1 MQVVRCPECGNRLDA
16 GWCHM
21 CMKRIPIVAQKKED
35 SWRERKYENDVDH
48 KCISFEQPQQKART
62 HTTAAGLE
70 RPGFDMG
77 KPPIN
82 MGKTTVWPSA
92 KKSTAKQPKKQ
103 ATVIAIVLAVISLV
117 STVFE
122 GIDTIFDDP
131 VVLEPEHEIVV
142 NEDDWAD
149 YVEEPGIIDPT
160 VIYDDGDIRVTV
172 DSMGQY
178 YGESALAVTIQNDR
192 QQNVTV
198 SSEMLC
204 VNGYMLS
211 TSGLFAQVGAQE
223 TVQDY
228 LCLDGEEL
236 EDAGIAQIGTMAFEL
251 YMYDTDDYT
260 SIAESGLV
268 TLETAIAQDIV
279 QTVDDSGETL
289 YDDNGVRVVLKSVD
303 NRYDDCYT
311 MTLYLE
317 NTTEETVTFSDNG
330 IFLNGEETDGM
341 LWNILPPN
349 TRRVDRIYSYDLEQW
364 GITDLSQIQDVAME
378 LRIEFMEDMDQWI
391 ARETVNEKIWVEL
404 S

>member
-1 MQVVRCPECGNRLDA
+1 MKVVRCPECGNRLDA

-21 CMKRIPIVAQKKED
+21 CMKRIPIAAQKKED
-35 SWRERKYENDVDH
+35 SWRQRKYENDADH
-48 KCISFEQPQQKART
+48 KCISFEQPRQKERT
-62 HTTAAGLE
+62 HANAAGVG
-70 RPGFDMG
+70 RPAGNTG
-77 KPPIN
+77 KLPV
-82 MGKTTVWPSA
+82 KLAVWTST
-92 KKSTAKQPKKQ
+92 KKSASKQPKKQ

-131 VVLEPEHEIVV
+131 IVLEPEQEIVV

-160 VIYDDGDIRVTV
+160 VIYEDGDIRVTV
-172 DSMGQY
+172 DSMGRY

-198 SSEMLC
+198 SSDMLC

-211 TSGLFAQVGAQE
+211 SALFAQVGAQE
-223 TVQDY
+223 TMQHY
-228 LCLDGEEL
+228 LLLDGEEL
-236 EDAGIAQIGTMAFEL
+236 EDAGITQIGTVAFEL
-251 YMYDTDDYT
+251 YMYDSDDYT
-260 SIAESGLV
+260 SIAEVGPV
-268 TLETAIAQDIV
+268 VLETTIAQDFV
-279 QTVDDSGETL
+279 QTVDDSGEIL
-289 YDDNGVRVVLKSVD
+289 YEDKGVKLVFKSVD

-317 NTTEETVTFSDNG
+317 NTTEETVAFSDNG
-330 IFLNGEETDGM
+330 IFLNGEETDSM

-349 TRRVDRIYSYDLEQW
+349 TRRVDRIYFYDLEQW
-364 GITDLSQIQDVAME
+364 GITDLSQIQDMAIE
-378 LRIEFMEDMDQWI
+378 LYIEFIEDLDQWTV
-391 ARETVNEKIWVEL
+391 RESVNEEIWVEL